1 MWVGIA
7 KDLCNQQIVVIFMAI
22 DVTQKNIIDCYGTWY
37 KSNHGSLMAMF
48 GDLKHI
54 LDGSNFEDDGETMV
68 MKGSLILIWSELWE
82 GVQPMDEVG
91 VFDKQINSFG
101 N

>member
-1 MWVGIA
+1 
-7 KDLCNQQIVVIFMAI
+7 
-22 DVTQKNIIDCYGTWY
+22 
-37 KSNHGSLMAMF
+37 
-48 GDLKHI
+48 